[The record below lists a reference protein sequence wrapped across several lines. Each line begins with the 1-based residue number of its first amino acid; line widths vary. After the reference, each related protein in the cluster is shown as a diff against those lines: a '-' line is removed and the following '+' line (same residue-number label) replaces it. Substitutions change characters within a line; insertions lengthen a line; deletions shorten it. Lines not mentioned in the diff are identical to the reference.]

1 LFIFNGWTPG
11 DELEEFTC
19 LENGGHKI
27 INYII
32 SSPIVGQVATHL
44 EVIVDDTHYRKMGGN
59 SNHRPLRLRLSIDCN
74 FVEPQHTIITH
85 FFLLKF
91 KYDKSKAWE
100 YQLTLT
106 TSLGNLWVVNSIG
119 HPGADG
125 LIDLLQQCVGVAT
138 ESTFGNNPSRG
149 RCRERHCQKP

>member
-1 LFIFNGWTPG
+1 
-11 DELEEFTC
+11 

-32 SSPIVGQVATHL
+32 SSPIVGQVVTHL

-91 KYDKSKAWE
+91 KYDKSKA
-100 YQLTLT
+100 
-106 TSLGNLWVVNSIG
+106 
-119 HPGADG
+119 
-125 LIDLLQQCVGVAT
+125 
-138 ESTFGNNPSRG
+138 
-149 RCRERHCQKP
+149 